1 MNHDTYRHFSCGVCR
16 KLVPICRCCDRGQR
30 YCPGECQESA
40 RRVSVR
46 RAKAL
51 YQATRQGARLH
62 ACRQAAYVRRLREKV
77 TDQGPLPE
85 LMPAML
91 TSVAPDRPDEASDTP
106 TSGSAHPPKDL
117 VACAFCGHLCAPY
130 ARWDFILR
138 R

>member
-30 YCPGECQESA
+30 YCPGECQDAA
-40 RRVSVR
+40 RRESVC

-51 YQATRQGARLH
+51 YQATRRGSLLH
-62 ACRQAAYVRRLREKV
+62 ASRQAAYVRRLRQKV
-77 TDQGPLPE
+77 TDQGPP
-85 LMPAML
+85 PAHPSAML
-91 TSVAPDRPDEASDTP
+91 ASVAPDRPDEASDTP
-106 TSGSAHPPKDL
+106 PTGDVHPPKEQ
-117 VACAFCGHLCAPY
+117 VACAFCGHLCAPF